1 MNDYPQ
7 GRNGL
12 PMPMNAAAAAPDD
25 LSAVDEPEALE
36 RFTQWHADGAATSS
50 LRLAGLHCAACAGV
64 IEAALGQVPG
74 VRSASV
80 NAAVA
85 IAQVRWDPARTRISA
100 LVAAVRRAGYDA
112 APDLAADARALRL
125 REQRLALWRLFVAG
139 LCGMQ
144 VMMFATPVYLA
155 EAGEMPPDL
164 RQLLHR
170 GSWVLTLPVLL
181 FSAAPYFSGA
191 WRALRRRRIGMD
203 VPVALG
209 LAVTFVASTGAA
221 FDPGGMFGREVY
233 FDSLSMFVAFLLGAR
248 WLELR
253 ARHRAAEALEAG
265 IRSVPEV
272 ATRVLDDGHV
282 ETVPAGRLRVGDCV
296 RVALGAAFPA
306 DGVLL
311 GGATAADES
320 LLSGESRP
328 LAKSAGDEVLAG
340 SINLGVPV
348 EVRVTRSG
356 ATTRQAGIVA
366 LMRDAM
372 MQRPALATSAD
383 RWAAPF
389 LVGVLLL
396 AGIAAAAWS
405 VIDPARAVWVT
416 VSVLI
421 VTCPCALSLA
431 VPSALLAAS
440 GQLARRGVLLRR
452 PDALDA
458 MARVQTLF
466 IDKTGTLTEAQP
478 RWHGLR
484 RLAGAAA
491 GDDDATLLQA
501 AASLAAWSNHP
512 LSRALATQALTAN
525 ARWRDVCE
533 VPAAGIAA
541 RGDDGRVWRLGTAAF
556 VGAPCGDVDDGDALS
571 LWFGPEGTALLQ
583 LDFDEVPRADA
594 AAAVVALQAGGIE
607 LRLLSG
613 DRPARV
619 QRLAAQLG
627 ITSVQAGASPQD
639 KLAAVRALQAKG
651 SVVAMLGDGIN
662 DAPVLAQADVALA
675 MGSGADLARHSADAL
690 LLSMQL
696 SDVAHAFALARRA
709 RRVVQQ
715 NFLWAACYNA
725 ACIPLAL
732 TGWLPPWLAGLG
744 MALSSLVVV
753 GNALRLAK

>member
-1 MNDYPQ
+1 
-7 GRNGL
+7 
-12 PMPMNAAAAAPDD
+12 MPMNAAAAVRAD
-25 LSAVDEPEALE
+25 LSAFDDPEALE
-36 RFTQWHADGAATSS
+36 RFTQWHADGAGTSS

-64 IEAALGQVPG
+64 IETALLQVGG
-74 VRSASV
+74 VQSASV
-80 NAAVA
+80 NAAAA
-85 IAQVRWDPARTRISA
+85 IAQVRWDPARTRVSA
-100 LVAAVRRAGYDA
+100 LVAAVRSAGYDA

-139 LCGMQ
+139 FCAMQ
-144 VMMFATPVYLA
+144 VMMFATPAYLA
-155 EAGEMPPDL
+155 APGEMAPDL
-164 RQLLHR
+164 RQLLHW
-170 GSWVLTLPVLL
+170 GSWVLTLPVLM
-181 FSAAPYFSGA
+181 FSAAPYFTGA
-191 WRALRRRRIGMD
+191 WRALRQRRIGMD

-221 FDPGGMFGREVY
+221 FEPGGVFGHEVY
-233 FDSLSMFVAFLLGAR
+233 FDSLAMFVAFLLGAR

-253 ARHRAAEALEAG
+253 ARHRAAEALESG
-265 IRSVPEV
+265 IRALPEV
-272 ATRVLDDGHV
+272 ATRVLGDGGV
-282 ETVPAGRLRVGDCV
+282 ETVPVSRLAPGDCV

-311 GGATAADES
+311 AGETASDES

-328 LAKSAGDEVLAG
+328 LAKRAGDEVLAG
-340 SINLGVPV
+340 SINLGAPV

-356 ATTRQAGIVA
+356 AATRQAGIVA

-372 MQRPALATSAD
+372 TQRPALAASAD

-389 LVGVLLL
+389 LLGVLLL

-405 VIDPARAVWVT
+405 VIDPARAVWVA

-431 VPSALLAAS
+431 APSALLAAS

-466 IDKTGTLTEAQP
+466 IDKTGTLTEPQP
-478 RWHGLR
+478 RWRGLQR
-484 RLAGAAA
+484 VADAATA
-491 GDDDATLLQA
+491 TDDDATLLQA

-512 LSRALATQALTAN
+512 LSRALATQARAAGVT
-525 ARWRDVCE
+525 WHDVRE
-533 VPAAGIAA
+533 VPAAGVAA
-541 RGDDGRVWRLGTAAF
+541 SDRDGRAWRLGTAAF
-556 VGAPCGDVDDGDALS
+556 VGAPQGDADDGDTLH
-571 LWFGPEGTALLQ
+571 LWFGCAGTALLR

-594 AAAVVALQAGGIE
+594 AAAVAALQAGGIE

-627 ITSVQAGASPQD
+627 IASVQAAATPQD
-639 KLAAVRALQAKG
+639 KLAAVRALQSSG
-651 SVVAMLGDGIN
+651 QVVAMLGDGIN
-662 DAPVLAQADVALA
+662 DAPVLAQADVSLA

-696 SDVAHAFALARRA
+696 ADVAHAFTLARRT
-709 RRVVQQ
+709 RSVVHQ
-715 NFLWAACYNA
+715 NFVWAAGYNA

-732 TGWLPPWLAGLG
+732 VGWLPPWLAGLG

-753 GNALRLAK
+753 GNALRLAR